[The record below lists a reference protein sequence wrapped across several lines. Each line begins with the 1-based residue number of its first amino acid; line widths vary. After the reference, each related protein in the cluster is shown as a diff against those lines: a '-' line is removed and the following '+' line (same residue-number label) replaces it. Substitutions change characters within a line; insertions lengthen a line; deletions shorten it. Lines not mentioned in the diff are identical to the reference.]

1 MVLLPHRE
9 RLSIS
14 NVTAKVNGVE
24 MLQFHQHRIKLERM
38 PMYPQ
43 EEVKKE
49 KREDEFGVHCTIKKP
64 LNHGES
70 PGAVEVVTAQL
81 LLSRL
86 TIHLILQ
93 RGCKLLQLLKG
104 NN

>member
-38 PMYPQ
+38 PMCPQ

-49 KREDEFGVHCTIKKP
+49 EREDEFGVHCIIKKP

-70 PGAVEVVTAQL
+70 LGDVENVTTQL

-86 TIHLILQ
+86 TIHLI
-93 RGCKLLQLLKG
+93 
-104 NN
+104 